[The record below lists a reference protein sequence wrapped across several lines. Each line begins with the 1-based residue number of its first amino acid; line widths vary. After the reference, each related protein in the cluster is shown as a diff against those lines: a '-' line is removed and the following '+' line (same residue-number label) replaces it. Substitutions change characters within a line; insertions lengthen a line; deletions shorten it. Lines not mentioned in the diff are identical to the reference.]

1 MPGLAST
8 RVALRAFES
17 KNYRLYW
24 TGQVVSVTGTWMQNI
39 AQAWLVLQLSDSPL
53 ALGTIASVQFTPML
67 LFSLFGGV
75 LADRLPKVKVLWVTQ
90 LVMATQALVF
100 AILTSTGVINLPL
113 VYVLAGILGLAS
125 AVDQPTRQAMLMELV
140 GPENLPNAIALNSIQ
155 FNVAR
160 IVGPAIGGVAIATLG
175 IAGALYF
182 NSLSFVATIGALALM
197 DKNAFYE
204 MPPRI
209 QGRVLSQLGEG
220 VRYALRTPDI
230 ALIVIVLAFMGT
242 FAYNWNVM
250 MPLVAKYLLHAGPS
264 GFGLLMSA
272 MGAGSITAG
281 VGVAFAR
288 TPSPRRLFLGGTAL
302 AVLLFAMAFS
312 RSWWLTLP
320 FVVGLGMSSMV
331 FQTTASTRLQLLSPP
346 QMRGRIMGIR
356 QLLVAGTTPIGG
368 LTFGFLAELFG
379 VGPAVAIM
387 AVCCSLGIVFGLLYL
402 WILRR
407 LAGPTPDDGG
417 APGAAGLMPVAGSA
431 TATTMSKSL

>member
-8 RVALRAFES
+8 RVALRALES
-17 KNYRLYW
+17 RNYRLYLS
-24 TGQVVSVTGTWMQNI
+24 GQVVSVTGTWMQNI

-75 LADRLPKVKVLWVTQ
+75 FADRLPKVKVLWVTQ
-90 LVMATQALVF
+90 SIMAAQALTF
-100 AILTSTGVINLPL
+100 ATLTITGVINLPL
-113 VYVLAGILGLAS
+113 IYVLAGILGLAS

-182 NSLSFVATIGALALM
+182 NALSFVATIVALALM
-197 DKNAFYE
+197 DKGAFYE

-209 QGRVLSQLGEG
+209 QGRVLSQLREG
-220 VRYALRTPDI
+220 ISYALKTPDI

-264 GFGLLMSA
+264 GFRPA
-272 MGAGSITAG
+272 D
-281 VGVAFAR
+281 VGDGRGFDHR
-288 TPSPRRLFLGGTAL
+288 RNRRRLCPGAL
-302 AVLLFAMAFS
+302 AATAVCGGHGACGPAL
-312 RSWWLTLP
+312 RD
-320 FVVGLGMSSMV
+320 GL
-331 FQTTASTRLQLLSPP
+331 QP
-346 QMRGRIMGIR
+346 Q
-356 QLLVAGTTPIGG
+356 LVAD
-368 LTFGFLAELFG
+368 A
-379 VGPAVAIM
+379 
-387 AVCCSLGIVFGLLYL
+387 AVCRWPRDVEHGL
-402 WILRR
+402 
-407 LAGPTPDDGG
+407 PDDGEHA
-417 APGAAGLMPVAGSA
+417 APTAFAATDARADHGHPPAAGGRHDTDRRANVRLPGRILWSRSGRGNHGRVLQPRHFLRARLPVDPATGGRAGPG
-431 TATTMSKSL
+431 